1 MSSEV
6 MNQILDT
13 IERAVDARSSS
24 IEFEMAYQMRV
35 ATERIRFAIRQAE
48 QYGPKTDPMR
58 EIGLQLLDALER
70 LEAVDRKFQLR
81 SRRLSK
87 PNRTGPES
95 ATMTVNG
102 TNREAHS

>member
-6 MNQILDT
+6 MNQILETIDT
-13 IERAVDARSSS
+13 EVNARSSS

-58 EIGLQLLDALER
+58 EIGVQLLDALER
-70 LEAVDRKFQLR
+70 LESVDRKFQLR
-81 SRRLSK
+81 SRRLPR
-87 PNRTGPES
+87 PNRTGLGSTTKP
-95 ATMTVNG
+95 ANG
-102 TNREAHS
+102 TNREARL

>member
-6 MNQILDT
+6 MNQILET
-13 IERAVDARSSS
+13 IETEVNSRSSS

-58 EIGLQLLDALER
+58 EIGVQLLDALER
-70 LEAVDRKFQLR
+70 LESVDRKFQLR
-81 SRRLSK
+81 SRHLSR
-87 PNRTGPES
+87 PNRTIPES
-95 ATMTVNG
+95 NNRTANG
-102 TNREAHS
+102 TNREAHL

>member
-1 MSSEV
+1 
-6 MNQILDT
+6 MNQILET
-13 IERAVDARSSS
+13 IETEVNARSSS

-58 EIGLQLLDALER
+58 EIGVQLLDALER
-70 LEAVDRKFQLR
+70 LESADRKFQLR

-87 PNRTGPES
+87 PNRTLLDSIPKT
-95 ATMTVNG
+95 ANG
-102 TNREAHS
+102 TDRRAH